1 MQVQK
6 TKTQKIEAIEEI
18 INNPCWTEKYYRFSP
33 FPNAP
38 VCTAGVIQLAEA
50 AGCYWLLDIIGSYQS
65 SRKLDKSFQVW
76 TLEVYDDEKAKKEK
90 CAAIVRGFNDQEL
103 IIKQKIGFTDFPL
116 EKLKL
121 YLMDGV
127 ILLPSEH

>member
-6 TKTQKIEAIEEI
+6 TKTQKIEEIEDI

-33 FPNAP
+33 FPSCP

-50 AGCYWLLDIIGSYQS
+50 AGCYWLLDIIGSYQY
-65 SRKLDKSFQVW
+65 SRKLDKAFQIW
-76 TLEVYDDEKAKKEK
+76 TLEVYDEKTAKKEK
-90 CAAIVRGFNDQEL
+90 CAAVVKGFNDKEL
-103 IIKQKIGFTDFPL
+103 IIKQKIPFTDFPL

-121 YLMDGV
+121 YLMDSV
-127 ILLPSEH
+127 ILLPSEY